1 MNLNISLFTAPCCV
15 ATVMIKDPEAWRA
28 WEDEYI
34 RSRPADYQRNLKV
47 FEAMYEHAR
56 RLGVFASQD
65 PLEGIEF
72 KTRLA
77 RDLNAL
83 RTA

>member
-1 MNLNISLFTAPCCV
+1 
-15 ATVMIKDPEAWRA
+15 MIKDPEGWRA

-34 RSRPADYQRNLKV
+34 RSRPVDYQSNLQV
-47 FEAMYEHAR
+47 FEAMCEHAR
-56 RLGVFASQD
+56 RLGVFARQD

-83 RTA
+83 RSA